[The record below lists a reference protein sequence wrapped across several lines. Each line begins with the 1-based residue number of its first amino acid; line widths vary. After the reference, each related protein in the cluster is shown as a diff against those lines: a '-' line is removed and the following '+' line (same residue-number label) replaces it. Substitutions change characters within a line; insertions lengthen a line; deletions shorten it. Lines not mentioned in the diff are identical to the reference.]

1 MYIYI
6 YIYIYYFDVFSNAFK
21 QGAIIISNTTFYPS
35 LTIAS
40 KEPRFIAKET
50 LF

>member
-1 MYIYI
+1 MY
-6 YIYIYYFDVFSNAFK
+6 FQTQNTLK
-21 QGAIIISNTTFYPS
+21 NRAIIISNATFYPS
-35 LTIAS
+35 LTIAP

>member
-1 MYIYI
+1 MY
-6 YIYIYYFDVFSNAFK
+6 FQTQNTR
-21 QGAIIISNTTFYPS
+21 AIIISNTTFYPS
-35 LTIAS
+35 LTIAP